1 MTLNLPLS
9 KSNMFVKRWNHIP
22 FKMHH
27 EKQVNSLPEILFITT
42 FPPRECGIATY
53 SQDLIS
59 ALKNQFSK
67 SFSISI
73 CALETD
79 TEKPNYFQP
88 PKYILNTDH
97 YDDYAAIRLKI
108 NENKDINLI
117 VIQHEF
123 GLFSKNDTAFIDLY
137 KNLNKP
143 IIFVFHTI
151 IPHPT
156 RIFVQ
161 NIQKM
166 AKSAA
171 AIIVMT
177 QNAAHILNNDYKIH
191 FHKIRIIP
199 HGTHLIKPLNKEA
212 LKKKYFFE
220 DKRILSTFGLLSP
233 NKGIDITLN
242 ALPSIIKYFP
252 NVLFLILGKTHPAI
266 KKQNGE
272 QYRIQLEVKV
282 KALDISNHVLFIN
295 EYLPLPI
302 LLEYLQLTDIYLFTS
317 NDPNQAVSGTF
328 AYALSA
334 GCPIISSPIPHAK
347 ELLTKNTGL
356 FFDFNNSEKL
366 ASATILLLKKTSLA
380 KQISLNALHKMAP
393 TAWENSAILHA
404 KLFWKLI
411 NTNEKL
417 IYQIPKI
424 NLNHLKNM
432 TTDFGIIQFANI
444 STPDLNS
451 GYTIDDNARALIT
464 TCQLFEKTKDQ
475 KLLPLINIYL
485 NYIKFCL
492 QDDGKFINYTN
503 IKREIT
509 IQNKHENL
517 DDSNGRAIWALGY
530 VVSLKDIL
538 PNYCSQDANN
548 LLKNVLPEIEKIHST
563 RAMAFIIKGLYFQN
577 EEKNLNLLKLFAD
590 RMVQMYRHESTKD
603 WFWFEDCL
611 TYGNSVLSEAI
622 LCAYFRL
629 QDIHYKIIAETSFDF
644 LLSKI
649 FKQNQIRVISNRG
662 WLHKNKKA
670 RKKLGGEQPI
680 DIAYTIIALEKF
692 HTLFP
697 QKGYKEKTKL
707 AFNWFLGE
715 NHLDQT
721 IYNPCTGGCYDGI
734 ESKNVNLNQGAES
747 TLSYLMAKLAIDRIY
762 NLDEENIWPK
772 TRNIQ
777 IGEKYILPLQ

>member
-1 MTLNLPLS
+1 
-9 KSNMFVKRWNHIP
+9 MFEKRWNHIP
-22 FKMHH
+22 FKMHYK
-27 EKQVNSLPEILFITT
+27 KQVNSIPEILFITT

-59 ALKNQFSK
+59 ALKNQFSQ
-67 SFSISI
+67 SFSLSI

-79 TEKPNYFQP
+79 TEKPNYIQP
-88 PKYILNTDH
+88 PKYILNTDR
-97 YDDYAAIRLKI
+97 YDDYAAIKLKI
-108 NENKDINLI
+108 NENKDINLV

-123 GLFSKNDTAFIDLY
+123 GLFSKNDTAFVDLY

-143 IIFVFHTI
+143 IVFVFHTI
-151 IPHPT
+151 LPHPS

-166 AKSAA
+166 AKAAA

-177 QNAAHILNNDYKIH
+177 QNAAHILNNEYKIH
-191 FHKIRIIP
+191 IHKIRIIP

-220 DKRILSTFGLLSP
+220 DKRILSTFGLLSS

-411 NTNEKL
+411 NIDEKL
-417 IYQIPKI
+417 IYQIPII
-424 NLNHLKNM
+424 NLNHIQNM

-464 TCQLFEKTKDQ
+464 TCQLFEKTKDT

-492 QDDGKFINYTN
+492 QDNGKFINYTD
-503 IKREIT
+503 IKRQIT
-509 IQNKHENL
+509 SQNKRENL
-517 DDSNGRAIWALGY
+517 EDSNGRAIWALGY
-530 VVSLKDIL
+530 VISLKDIL
-538 PNYCSQDANN
+538 PKYCSQDANI
-548 LLKNVLPEIEKIHST
+548 LLKNALPEIEKIHST

-590 RMVQMYRHESTKD
+590 RMVQMYRHESKKD
-603 WFWFEDCL
+603 WLWFEDCL
-611 TYGNSVLSEAI
+611 TYGNSVLSEAL

-629 QDIHYKIIAETSFDF
+629 QDIHYKTIAETSFDF

-649 FKQNQIRVISNRG
+649 FKQNQIHVISNRG

-680 DIAYTIIALEKF
+680 DVAYTIIALEKF
-692 HTLFP
+692 HALFP
-697 QKGYKEKTKL
+697 KKEYKERAIE

-715 NHLDQT
+715 NHLGQT

-734 ESKNVNLNQGAES
+734 ESKNINLNQGAES

-762 NLDEENIWPK
+762 SLDKENIWPK
-772 TRNIQ
+772 TRNIRV
-777 IGEKYILPLQ
+777 EE